1 MSNVP
6 DELSRVVHDT
16 KRDTNSSEEPKTKG
30 KWNRKVS
37 GAAGRERKKGSF
49 KRPAWCRN
57 DGSRGRYEAG
67 AYGLETTM
75 TDRPG
80 SRLAVLSL
88 ERAIHLRWVLRDIK
102 AKRTRLSPVSLDDLE
117 TLIEMGLVEMEDDV
131 PKLTAEG
138 HRALGGTEGEGEKW

>member
-1 MSNVP
+1 
-6 DELSRVVHDT
+6 
-16 KRDTNSSEEPKTKG
+16 
-30 KWNRKVS
+30 
-37 GAAGRERKKGSF
+37 
-49 KRPAWCRN
+49 
-57 DGSRGRYEAG
+57 
-67 AYGLETTM
+67 M

-138 HRALGGTEGEGEKW
+138 HRALGGTEGEGEK

>member
-1 MSNVP
+1 
-6 DELSRVVHDT
+6 
-16 KRDTNSSEEPKTKG
+16 
-30 KWNRKVS
+30 
-37 GAAGRERKKGSF
+37 
-49 KRPAWCRN
+49 
-57 DGSRGRYEAG
+57 
-67 AYGLETTM
+67 M

-80 SRLAVLSL
+80 LRLAVLSL

-138 HRALGGTEGEGEKW
+138 HRALGGTEGEGEK